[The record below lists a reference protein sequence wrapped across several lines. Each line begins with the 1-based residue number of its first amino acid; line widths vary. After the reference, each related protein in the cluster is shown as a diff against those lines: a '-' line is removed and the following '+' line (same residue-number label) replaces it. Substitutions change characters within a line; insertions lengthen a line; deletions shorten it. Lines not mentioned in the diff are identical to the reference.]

1 MDNAA
6 LDYLID
12 EGLGQY
18 IDFSASDQVFESD
31 RHEIMAAVDPD
42 NRIPFPP
49 VPADLARLHRS
60 VRTRKVTTVLEFGV
74 GYSTLVMADALLK
87 NRQDYGEFVNSN
99 LRRNNAFEIHAVDA
113 DAEFM
118 EKTKSLLPED
128 LVEIVHFQQSDVT
141 MASVDGR
148 VATYYENM
156 PNISPDLIYLDAPDQ
171 FIASGDIRGIST
183 RHPDRMP
190 MSADILA
197 FEHFLAP
204 GTLILVDGR
213 TANARYLASN
223 LQRGWVH
230 NHDEISDVHSLELRE
245 LPLGPYN
252 RQQIEFCLGQEWLD
266 GLE

>member
-1 MDNAA
+1 MDNTA

-18 IDFSASDQVFESD
+18 IDFSASDQVFESK
-31 RHEIMAAVDPD
+31 RHEMMAAVDPD

-60 VRTRKVTTVLEFGV
+60 VRTRKVTSVLEFGV

-87 NRQDYGEFVNSN
+87 NRQDYGEFVNSK

-118 EKTKSLLPED
+118 EKTKSLLPEG
-128 LVEIVHFQQSDVT
+128 LAEIVHFHQSDVVT
-141 MASVDGR
+141 ANVDGR

-156 PNISPDLIYLDAPDQ
+156 PNISPDFIYLDAPDQ

-197 FEHFLAP
+197 FEHFLTP
-204 GTLILVDGR
+204 GTLILIDGR

-230 NHDEISDVHSLELRE
+230 NHDEISDVHTFELRE

-252 RQQIEFCLGQEWLD
+252 RLQIEFCLGVEWLD

>member
-1 MDNAA
+1 MDNTA
-6 LDYLID
+6 LDYLIG

-18 IDFSASDQVFESD
+18 IDFGPSDQVFESE
-31 RHEIMAAVDPD
+31 RHEMMAAVDPK

-60 VRTRKVTTVLEFGV
+60 VRARKVTTVLEFGV

-87 NRQDYGEFVNSN
+87 NRQDHGVFVDTK

-113 DAEFM
+113 DAEFI
-118 EKTKSLLPED
+118 EKTKSLLAED
-128 LVEIVHFQQSDVT
+128 LAEIVHFHQSDVVT
-141 MASVDGR
+141 ASVDGR

-156 PNISPDLIYLDAPDQ
+156 PNISPDFIYLDAPDQ
-171 FIASGDIRGIST
+171 FMASGDIRGIST

-197 FEHFLAP
+197 FEHFLTP
-204 GTLILVDGR
+204 GTLILIDGR

-230 NHDEISDVHSLELRE
+230 NHDELSDVHTFDLRE

-252 RQQIEFCLGQEWLD
+252 RLQIEYCLGSEWLD

>member
-1 MDNAA
+1 LDNTA
-6 LDYLID
+6 LEYLID
-12 EGLGQY
+12 EGIGQY
-18 IDFSASDQVFESD
+18 INFGASDQAFESE
-31 RHEIMAAVDPD
+31 RHEMMAAVDPE

-49 VPADLARLHRS
+49 VPADLARLHQS

-87 NRQDYGEFVNSN
+87 NRQDHGGFVNSK

-118 EKTKSLLPED
+118 EKTKSLLPEN
-128 LVEIVHFQQSDVT
+128 LAEIVHFHQSDVVT
-141 MASVDGR
+141 VSVDGR
-148 VATYYENM
+148 VATYYESM
-156 PNISPDLIYLDAPDQ
+156 PNISPDFIYLDAPDQ

-197 FEHFLAP
+197 FEHFLTP
-204 GTLILVDGR
+204 GTLILIDGR

-230 NHDEISDVHSLELRE
+230 DHDELSDVHTFELKE

-252 RQQIEFCLGQEWLD
+252 RLQIEFCLGPEWLA